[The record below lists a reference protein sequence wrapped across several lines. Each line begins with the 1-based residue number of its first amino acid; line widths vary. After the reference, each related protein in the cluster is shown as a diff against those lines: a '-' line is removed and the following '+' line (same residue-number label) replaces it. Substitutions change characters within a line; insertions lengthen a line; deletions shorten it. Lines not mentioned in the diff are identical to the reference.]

1 MRDPLTGPRISTP
14 KPAAMCPMTRR
25 MGLWAG
31 MGMGRAAAGGL
42 AVVLAAAVGPAQAQ
56 AQAQAQV
63 QTEAET
69 HDRIR
74 ALDAIFAPWDRMD
87 APGCAVGIEGP
98 TVGGAPILRAWGMAD
113 LEHGIPNAPA
123 TIFEA
128 GSVAK
133 QFTAAAAV
141 LLEMEGVLS
150 LDQDVRDWIP
160 ELPDYGT
167 PVTLRRM
174 INHTAGLR
182 DWGSLAAIAGWG
194 RSDRTHTHDH
204 VLDILTRQEA
214 LNYPPGEAYSYSNSG
229 YNLLAIVIERASGQP
244 FADFSRDRLFAPLG
258 LSDTQWRDDYRRIVP
273 GRSAAYQWRPGGWA
287 IDRPTEQVHGNG
299 GLLTTVGDLLAWNRF
314 LEGSR
319 RGEAQAVPWGNP
331 DFYARMTTQGVLTD
345 GTEITYAL
353 GLVVDDFDGRP
364 SVTHTG
370 ATSGY
375 RAYLGRF
382 PEDGLSVALLCNTGN
397 ANPGQLGG
405 RVARGF
411 LPEPEPTQGSTGS
424 GAGADGGG
432 AAGTPEASNAFSPP
446 SGAALAA
453 FTGTFTS
460 HEVETTWQILV
471 EDETLV
477 LLRRPG
483 IRTALRPVEED
494 TFQSGMGRIRFHRDP
509 VTGEVGGLSVIQ
521 DRVWDLRFTRTVV
534 GAEAGAGR

>member
-1 MRDPLTGPRISTP
+1 MHDKRTGPRIPTP
-14 KPAAMCPMTRR
+14 QPTAMREMNETNRGAGMR
-25 MGLWAG
+25 MGWA
-31 MGMGRAAAGGL
+31 ATGL
-42 AVVLAAAVGPAQAQ
+42 AIFLAAATAPAQVQAQ
-56 AQAQAQV
+56 AQA
-63 QTEAET
+63 
-69 HDRIR
+69 HDPVR
-74 ALDAIFAPWDRMD
+74 ALDEIFAPWDRMD
-87 APGCAVGIEGP
+87 APGCAVGIDGP
-98 TVGGAPILRAWGMAD
+98 TAGETPILRAWGMAD
-113 LEHGIPNAPA
+113 LEHGIPNTPA

-160 ELPDYGT
+160 ELPDYGA

-214 LNYPPGEAYSYSNSG
+214 LNYPPGQAYSYSNSG
-229 YNLLAIVIERASGQP
+229 YNLLAIVIERASGQA

-258 LSDTQWRDDYRRIVP
+258 LADTQWRDDYRRIVP
-273 GRSAAYQWRPGGWA
+273 GRSAAYQWRAGGWA

-353 GLVVDDFDGRP
+353 GLVVDALEGRP

-370 ATSGY
+370 STSGY

-397 ANPGQLGG
+397 VNPGQVGG

-411 LPEPEPTQGSTGS
+411 LPERAPEA
-424 GAGADGGG
+424 AGAAASTDGG
-432 AAGTPEASNAFSPP
+432 ASPEASNAFSPL

-483 IRTALRPVEED
+483 IRTALRAVEED
-494 TFQSGMGRIRFHRDP
+494 TFQGGMGRIRFHRDP
-509 VTGEVGGLSVIQ
+509 VTGEVDALSVIQ
-521 DRVWDLRFTRTVV
+521 DRVWDLRFTRTGAGV
-534 GAEAGAGR
+534 GGGAGR